1 LIQQSEKEIIEHH
14 KYKRNRKAM
23 TPEVYN
29 EIRDLKHQI
38 RDLTNVLKKV
48 KETIAEAEKNAQNEE
63 NEVITKI
70 KQYVNQF

>member
-1 LIQQSEKEIIEHH
+1 
-14 KYKRNRKAM
+14 M

-48 KETIAEAEKNAQNEE
+48 RETITEAEKNAQNEE

>member
-1 LIQQSEKEIIEHH
+1 
-14 KYKRNRKAM
+14 M

-38 RDLTNVLKKV
+38 RDLTNVLNKV
-48 KETIAEAEKNAQNEE
+48 KELIKEAEKTAHNEE
-63 NEVITKI
+63 NELITKI